1 MKQNVAQY
9 PLHHVAYSS
18 VRFEVA
24 TSNHLGDV
32 ITRKQMIQPLILTL
46 GSRSHKMLLRNFY
59 IMCHIHLQGL
69 RLIHP
74 IIKEELHFQEIHY
87 STFDLDLWVKVTQS
101 VAQYP
106 IHHVAYSPARL

>member
-24 TSNHLGDV
+24 TSNHLGGDV

-46 GSRSHKMLLRNFY
+46 GSRSHKMLLSNFY
-59 IMCHIHLQGL
+59 IMCHIYLQGL

-74 IIKEELHFQEIHY
+74 IVKEELHFQEN
-87 STFDLDLWVKVTQS
+87 TLFNL
-101 VAQYP
+101 
-106 IHHVAYSPARL
+106 